1 MVDRHRAI
9 LNSVGLPTS
18 YKDSVLPELIERMGR
33 DKKVRGGL
41 LRFVLLEQVEK
52 IKRLEGASE
61 ADLTIAYEKISS

>member
-1 MVDRHRAI
+1 
-9 LNSVGLPTS
+9 
-18 YKDSVLPELIERMGR
+18 MGR

-61 ADLTIAYEKISS
+61 ADLTIAYEKITS